1 VRQVG
6 DDRRLNEESSAVND
20 VSTDF
25 NFSTFLD
32 CLLYRSFVVLDSEL
46 VVEWTVECRG
56 IEWMTDAFEKLK
68 VV

>member
-6 DDRRLNEESSAVND
+6 DDRRLNEESSTVDD

-25 NFSTFLD
+25 NFSSFLD
-32 CLLYRSFVVLDSEL
+32 CLLNCSFVVLDSKL
-46 VVEWTVECRG
+46 IVEWAVERRG